1 VLLLLYYSTLKIIVC
16 FLLPRGFV
24 VNYKKLIVVV
34 FCCKIAIILLSVF
47 VGIFPKFLWK
57 TDSEMPVVRRAI
69 ERKESLEQRNIR
81 GGTPLMGA
89 ATQGKTAIVKLLL
102 DNGANIEAHA
112 SNPEDIILEAGNT
125 ALHYACLDG
134 HFETVQ
140 LLVKRGAKVVALNK
154 NNNTP
159 LYTVISSDTI
169 LDNKEKCIQ
178 ALFAGKPA
186 QMIRRLFNIQN
197 KQGYTPLMRA
207 AELRDPPLVKL
218 ILRNWGGY
226 IDFGLKNEKGYTA
239 LTLAEADGADDTLI
253 RSIREA
259 QEKLAGTKR

>member
-1 VLLLLYYSTLKIIVC
+1 M
-16 FLLPRGFV
+16 
-24 VNYKKLIVVV
+24 NYKKLVVVV
-34 FCCKIAIILLSVF
+34 FCCKIAIILLLVF
-47 VGIFPKFLWK
+47 IGIFPRFLWQ
-57 TDSEMPVVRRAI
+57 TDSDLSVVRRAI
-69 ERKESLEQRNIR
+69 EKKESLEQRNMR

-89 ATQGKTAIVKLLL
+89 AAQGKTAIVKLLL
-102 DNGANIEAHA
+102 DNDANIEAHA

-125 ALHYACLDG
+125 ALHYACLGG

-140 LLVKRGAKVVALNK
+140 LLVKRGANVVALNK

-186 QMIRRLFNIQN
+186 QMISRFFNVQN

-207 AELRDPPLVKL
+207 AELRSSPLVKL
-218 ILRNWGGY
+218 ILRNWGAY
-226 IDFGLKNEKGYTA
+226 IDFGLKNEKGHTA
-239 LTLAEADGADDTLI
+239 LTLAEADGADDTII

-259 QEKLAGTKR
+259 QEKQASTKR